1 MGSPPSRAES
11 TIGRVARQAYQAAA
25 VEPRDVDVAEVH
37 DATAF
42 SELLAYEELGFC
54 APGQGASLVEA
65 DDTSI
70 GGRIPVNP
78 SGGLESRG
86 HPLAAT
92 GAAQIAELVNQLRGE
107 AGKRQVDG
115 ARVAVA
121 ETAGGFVGGDSAAV
135 AITILAT
142 SPHGH

>member
-1 MGSPPSRAES
+1 M
-11 TIGRVARQAYQAAA
+11 
-25 VEPRDVDVAEVH
+25 EPRDVDVAEVH
-37 DATAF
+37 DATPF

-142 SPHGH
+142 SARNSGENF